1 MNKEESI
8 KELINKIKET
18 KKNVNYTIQQ
28 EETENIL
35 IINLKSNYLTGVEI
49 YDISELI
56 SQYWKELDLKE
67 WFIENQN
74 KDILIKIY
82 TNKKRG
88 EKIK

>member
-1 MNKEESI
+1 MTKDESI

-18 KKNVNYTIQQ
+18 KKNVNYTIQK
-28 EETENIL
+28 EETEDLI

-82 TNKKRG
+82 TNKK
-88 EKIK
+88 EVK

>member
-1 MNKEESI
+1 MEKMTKDESI

-18 KKNVNYTIQQ
+18 KKNVNYTIQK
-28 EETENIL
+28 EETEDLI

-82 TNKKRG
+82 TNKK
-88 EKIK
+88 EVK